1 MSNLVPFKGCS
12 TNWDYNLTI
21 SSDLDFRTLG
31 FQFRETQM
39 DRAIREGVI
48 QMLNDDLRKRV
59 GLAYGAVS
67 RANEATRAWLNREDY
82 SGQLDHRAME
92 GGEERHSV
100 DTVCTRHTIEVRAER
115 TRLAKRQGLRR
126 FSVSHFLLCISLH
139 RATAYQEFPGE
150 PGTWQCRDNERN
162 RIPSRTECRT
172 RVPRSY
178 QANHAQHEANETGIS
193 LLTE

>member
-82 SGQLDHRAME
+82 SGQLDHRTME
-92 GGEERHSV
+92 GVKNAIPLIQSAR
-100 DTVCTRHTIEVRAER
+100 DT
-115 TRLAKRQGLRR
+115 
-126 FSVSHFLLCISLH
+126 LLKFVQS
-139 RATAYQEFPGE
+139 E
-150 PGTWQCRDNERN
+150 PD
-162 RIPSRTECRT
+162 
-172 RVPRSY
+172 
-178 QANHAQHEANETGIS
+178 
-193 LLTE
+193 